1 MNFDPWFTQ
10 SQELI
15 EFDLQLAVLE
25 KKLRDQSKKNLK
37 IELFPLSTYQ
47 FKPWLNG
54 KKASMNKLTSQIGMM
69 MKLLM
74 KQ

>member
-1 MNFDPWFTQ
+1 MTFDPWFTQ

-25 KKLRDQSKKNLK
+25 KKLRDQYKKNLK

-47 FKPWLNG
+47 L
-54 KKASMNKLTSQIGMM
+54 KL
-69 MKLLM
+69 
-74 KQ
+74 